1 MGKVVPY
8 DYRSHVK
15 TTFRFKQKNRKD
27 VPFVMSGGYD
37 FHEKRGHFIADQYA
51 GKIDRTGICNRILS
65 KEELDKICSGEMPEK
80 ESILA
85 YWDTSKGY
93 TENGIGN
100 TVFDVGPHKLDA
112 EGFNHVFEVRTHE
125 RCTHLTPSSLSLS
138 LCLEQTSL
146 TD

>member
-1 MGKVVPY
+1 
-8 DYRSHVK
+8 
-15 TTFRFKQKNRKD
+15 
-27 VPFVMSGGYD
+27 MSGGYD

-112 EGFNHVFEVRTHE
+112 EGFNHPVRG
-125 RCTHLTPSSLSLS
+125 LTGWNWNGKNDSFRIAPN
-138 LCLEQTSL
+138 EYGGIEFHPDAL
-146 TD
+146 TDSNWKVTNSMKIPENLNSGV